1 MLLTKI
7 QKIKME
13 MEMRENIKKGNIE
26 NSLDAFRK
34 SLRWHIE
41 TEERVRF
48 PKIEEVVGAE
58 ALNILN
64 GQIITVRDAYGI

>member
-1 MLLTKI
+1 
-7 QKIKME
+7 
-13 MEMRENIKKGNIE
+13 MRENIKKGNIE